1 MGECHCDRISPFL
14 TREGYQG
21 DLHNPQNLII
31 YGMNELLLIVG
42 IHLVGIHQKQGG
54 IDRHFQQ

>member
-14 TREGYQG
+14 TREGYQD
-21 DLHNPQNLII
+21 DLHDPQNLII
-31 YGMNELLLIVG
+31 YGMNELPLIVG
-42 IHLVGIHQKQGG
+42 IRQKQGG